1 MSRLKF
7 WSTVGEFDVPTTGI
21 RLTAW
26 AALTC
31 AGLTVPLA
39 SQADSEPPQC
49 RLESG
54 SSKLV
59 EDTLSRAAAAFSRL
73 GKPLPF
79 DRVVFNPKSRVAD
92 GKTLQAYIVS
102 DASSNS
108 VGKDGC
114 VKGGTAMVAGET
126 LDEVSVR
133 GGCLASSDAL
143 EIRCSTS
150 AVRLFGKMAREGR
163 ANPALLYVLAHELG
177 HIRLG
182 RAGEY
187 QGRVERLNLGA
198 SAEAKLSALK
208 KTCDPA
214 DTAAE
219 EDADKLATEVLAAL
233 LPQAPYREAVFSE
246 QGSVLWGMDQLNLAA
261 NEWRKLALE
270 RECISQPNPHP
281 SFLATEFPTPA
292 AKVQSSAK
300 RFVCEVLTKKSG
312 TVLYPGKSVSHPPL
326 EERMSKVAEALK
338 PIAASRPRTGA
349 QQEYRSIAVMQEQ
362 LSAIFSHIY
371 RENGAYLEAVQSA
384 VCTRVNGDKPMAG
397 CK

>member
-1 MSRLKF
+1 MAAAG
-7 WSTVGEFDVPTTGI
+7 V

-26 AALTC
+26 LLLGGASL
-31 AGLTVPLA
+31 AGPLA
-39 SQADSEPPQC
+39 AWAEPEPPQC
-49 RLESG
+49 RLEG
-54 SSKLV
+54 VSSKLV
-59 EDTLSRAAAAFSRL
+59 EDTLTRAAAAFSRL

-79 DRVVFNPKSRVAD
+79 DRIVVNPKSRVAG
-92 GKTLQAYIVS
+92 GKTLHAYIVS
-102 DASSNS
+102 DASSTS
-108 VGKDGC
+108 VVKDAC
-114 VKGGTAMVAGET
+114 VQGGTALVAGEA

-133 GGCLASSDAL
+133 GGCLASSDGL
-143 EIRCSTS
+143 EVRCSSS
-150 AVRLFGKMAREGR
+150 AVSVFGKMAREGR

-182 RAGEY
+182 KAGEY

-198 SAEAKLSALK
+198 PAEAKLSVLK

-233 LPQAPYREAVFSE
+233 LPQAPYRETVFSE

-270 RECISQPNPHP
+270 REFISQPKPHP
-281 SFLATEFPTPA
+281 SFLATEFPTPT
-292 AKVQSSAK
+292 AKVQANAR
-300 RFVCEVLTKKSG
+300 RFVCDVLTKKSG
-312 TVLYPGKSVSHPPL
+312 TALYPGRSISHPPL
-326 EERMSKVAEALK
+326 EERMRRVAEALR
-338 PIAASRPRTGA
+338 PIAASRPKTGA
-349 QQEYRSIAVMQEQ
+349 QQEYRSVAVLQEQ

-384 VCTRVNGDKPMAG
+384 VCTRVNGDKPTAG
-397 CK
+397 CR